1 MIFDVN
7 LYMQMKKGLRI
18 MIEEEQVL
26 IHCLYF
32 TASRFARNMTK
43 LAEKAFDFGDLAPS
57 YLYMIMIVKFHP
69 EITQKDLCYKLSIAP
84 STSTRFIDKL
94 EKQKLV
100 KRKVS
105 GKQTF
110 ISLTVEGENV
120 YTQFRLSLKEL
131 FTNYS
136 KILGREFS
144 MDLSKMLHEASKTL
158 EKEL

>member
-1 MIFDVN
+1 MN
-7 LYMQMKKGLRI
+7 Q
-18 MIEEEQVL
+18 EEEVL

-43 LAEKAFDFGDLAPS
+43 MAEKNFNFGDLAPS
-57 YLYMIMIVKFHP
+57 YLYMIMVVKFHP
-69 EITQKDLCYKLSIAP
+69 DITQKELCHKLSIAP

-100 KRKVS
+100 NRRVN
-105 GKQTF
+105 GKQTS
-110 ISLTVEGENV
+110 ISLTDEGEKV

-131 FTNYS
+131 FHDYS
-136 KILGREFS
+136 EILGREFS
-144 MDLSKMLHEASKTL
+144 LDLSRMLHEASLKL

>member
-1 MIFDVN
+1 
-7 LYMQMKKGLRI
+7 MQMKKGLNK
-18 MIEEEQVL
+18 MNEEEQVL

-43 LAEKAFDFGDLAPS
+43 LAEKTFDFGDLAPS

-69 EITQKDLCYKLSIAP
+69 EITQKELCHKLSIAP

-100 KRKVS
+100 TRKVN
-105 GKQTF
+105 GKQTY
-110 ISLTVEGENV
+110 ISLTEEGEKV

-131 FTNYS
+131 FAGYS
-136 KILGREFS
+136 QILGREFS
-144 MDLSKMLHEASKTL
+144 MDLSKMLNEASNKL
-158 EKEL
+158 EEEL